1 MVGAFKASA
10 RKFPSECPTHC
21 ECNVLQYF
29 ATHEIKPRS
38 VGYIGVSKPSCAV
51 CNAVFQ
57 VWNKLR
63 PQSKYQYRGS
73 HGKFYFPW
81 AMPRHFN
88 PKDESELV
96 NATYTEIAGILSD
109 VWVGEGLA
117 GSRLRDSSALSG
129 TDSIMESSASDE
141 ELGKEFL
148 SLKAEGWF

>member
-1 MVGAFKASA
+1 
-10 RKFPSECPTHC
+10 
-21 ECNVLQYF
+21 
-29 ATHEIKPRS
+29 
-38 VGYIGVSKPSCAV
+38 
-51 CNAVFQ
+51 
-57 VWNKLR
+57 
-63 PQSKYQYRGS
+63 
-73 HGKFYFPW
+73 
-81 AMPRHFN
+81 MPRHFN